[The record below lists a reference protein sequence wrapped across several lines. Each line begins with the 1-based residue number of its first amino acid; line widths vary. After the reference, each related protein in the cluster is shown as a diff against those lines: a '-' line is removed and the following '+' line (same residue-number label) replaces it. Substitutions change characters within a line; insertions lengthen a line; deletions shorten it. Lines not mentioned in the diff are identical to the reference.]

1 VAAGID
7 AVHQPQNQAALEGG
21 PEEMIEL
28 HVHVFLSEGENLM
41 SPRVPDIRL
50 PVK

>member
-7 AVHQPQNQAALEGG
+7 AMHQPQDQAALEGG

-28 HVHVFLSEGENLM
+28 HVNLFLSEVENLM

-50 PVK
+50 SVK